1 MPFGETATGLDVIRS
16 TTSGAADQVVCLSM
30 GGGNSPA
37 RPDSIYVRAWYG
49 GTVSWSRGGAES
61 VTKSLNGAGDPVG
74 FGMQVEHGRFEAV
87 VAEHKPASHGR
98 RRPLAA
104 RG

>member
-16 TTSGAADQVVCLSM
+16 TTSGAVDQVVCLSM

-49 GTVSWSRGGAES
+49 GRSVTPLLGAGGGAES
-61 VTKSLNGAGDPVG
+61 VTKSLNGLVTL
-74 FGMQVEHGRFEAV
+74 
-87 VAEHKPASHGR
+87 PASVCRCISR
-98 RRPLAA
+98 RDTVFSGVIATRSDV
-104 RG
+104 